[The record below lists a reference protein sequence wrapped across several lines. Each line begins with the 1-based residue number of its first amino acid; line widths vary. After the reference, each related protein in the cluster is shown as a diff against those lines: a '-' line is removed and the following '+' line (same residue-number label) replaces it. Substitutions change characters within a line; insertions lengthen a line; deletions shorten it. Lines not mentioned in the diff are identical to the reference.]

1 MTYTYTCFKLYTLTL
16 LNLFHYTHTHSYIIL
31 LYTIG
36 STFLELKDTKSAI
49 TAVMKD
55 KQKFMGR
62 PLKIYY
68 CPPRPTD
75 QWPPRTGNDS
85 SGTYPSATG
94 GKSAVSQQPPKPPI
108 AQLSEKPDACRKL
121 YCGNLSY
128 NIDDEAIVD
137 FFKDCGKLVGLRW
150 LTHKD
155 TGDFRV
161 SIPIYLYI
169 VTDILEHVCHIHL
182 LYVATV
188 YLLQCITYSCI
199 YVYTGMRVHR
209 VRDLC
214 AGRCG
219 HKAQRQGAARQVSI
233 TC

>member
-1 MTYTYTCFKLYTLTL
+1 
-16 LNLFHYTHTHSYIIL
+16 
-31 LYTIG
+31 
-36 STFLELKDTKSAI
+36 
-49 TAVMKD
+49 MKD

-68 CPPRPTD
+68 CPPRPAD
-75 QWPPRTGNDS
+75 QWPPRSDS
-85 SGTYPSATG
+85 SGTYSASTVKG
-94 GKSAVSQQPPKPPI
+94 TASQPPKPPI

-161 SIPIYLYI
+161 SNTLIYI
-169 VTDILEHVCHIHL
+169 VTDI
-182 LYVATV
+182 
-188 YLLQCITYSCI
+188 CII
-199 YVYTGMRVHR
+199 YVCICTIYMLFHIFVHVYIYIIPVIIEYTTLICTAM
-209 VRDLC
+209 LY
-214 AGRCG
+214 
-219 HKAQRQGAARQVSI
+219 I
-233 TC
+233 L

>member
-1 MTYTYTCFKLYTLTL
+1 
-16 LNLFHYTHTHSYIIL
+16 
-31 LYTIG
+31 
-36 STFLELKDTKSAI
+36 
-49 TAVMKD
+49 MKD

-94 GKSAVSQQPPKPPI
+94 GKAVPQPPKPPI

-161 SIPIYLYI
+161 SNTLIYI
-169 VTDILEHVCHIHL
+169 VTDIHAYLHHTCN
-182 LYVATV
+182 YRV
-188 YLLQCITYSCI
+188 YNSYMRCCVIYPLIYAYTCI
-199 YVYTGMRVHR
+199 
-209 VRDLC
+209 
-214 AGRCG
+214 
-219 HKAQRQGAARQVSI
+219 
-233 TC
+233 